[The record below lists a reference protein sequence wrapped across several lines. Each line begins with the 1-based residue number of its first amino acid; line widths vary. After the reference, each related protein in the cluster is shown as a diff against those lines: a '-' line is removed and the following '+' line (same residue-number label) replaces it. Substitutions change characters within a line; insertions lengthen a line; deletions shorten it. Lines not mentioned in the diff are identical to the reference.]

1 MFLPPTMIEIMKTM
15 YDNLDVAQKLPRNQK
30 LGYKDHKTL
39 TRHQQAYADMTD
51 VLFDYIAT
59 PATRIEL
66 NNYLTNVQRFL
77 CTLNAVTFETEAND
91 NFVSQQYWS
100 FIYAPMLACLLDHF
114 KSEKYQGNTIHSI
127 ANLLIDWE
135 SHSDLSQRAK
145 WAKDSIKK
153 QYTYQTPEFTRCV
166 NDIRGSNTQSREVIN
181 KNLKVFDEELA
192 EEEPNLTDESRCEI
206 VYQVSAIYHA
216 TMIIKRFEDKGLS
229 EYLTYVKD
237 YLISLQTTK
246 INSNLLI
253 LHKNICSQL
262 FQNPQDFF
270 SWGDS
275 GLMRQLDSY
284 LSSNLQTTYPSFI
297 ELFSK
302 NDPCW
307 PEPESFLAQ
316 YLFIDAINFVPESPL
331 EIALFDYYTMYYHIE
346 MGDFEEAYKYC
357 LKVEVAS
364 ATIHLGE
371 FKAINLIHKIV
382 LNWLIKGQML
392 HNQFDSE
399 ITTLIMTLPDELT
412 LIAAVEPEFRN
423 FYNSLS
429 DNESMYLRCF
439 AKFNANHKN
448 VQADPLKK
456 LTEVINLAADICNNH
471 EGEPNELL
479 SIFKAKISPNTLR
492 SKSVLPFSKRLSLT
506 DSLDMLPDLYS
517 LVELKGFSTTELIY
531 KLYNSPK
538 SSNLIINFDEA

>member
-1 MFLPPTMIEIMKTM
+1 M
-15 YDNLDVAQKLPRNQK
+15 
-30 LGYKDHKTL
+30 
-39 TRHQQAYADMTD
+39 
-51 VLFDYIAT
+51 
-59 PATRIEL
+59 
-66 NNYLTNVQRFL
+66 NY
-77 CTLNAVTFETEAND
+77 
-91 NFVSQQYWS
+91 
-100 FIYAPMLACLLDHF
+100 
-114 KSEKYQGNTIHSI
+114 
-127 ANLLIDWE
+127 
-135 SHSDLSQRAK
+135 
-145 WAKDSIKK
+145 
-153 QYTYQTPEFTRCV
+153 
-166 NDIRGSNTQSREVIN
+166 
-181 KNLKVFDEELA
+181 
-192 EEEPNLTDESRCEI
+192 
-206 VYQVSAIYHA
+206 
-216 TMIIKRFEDKGLS
+216 
-229 EYLTYVKD
+229 
-237 YLISLQTTK
+237 
-246 INSNLLI
+246 
-253 LHKNICSQL
+253 
-262 FQNPQDFF
+262 FQ
-270 SWGDS
+270 
-275 GLMRQLDSY
+275 
-284 LSSNLQTTYPSFI
+284 
-297 ELFSK
+297 K

-364 ATIHLGE
+364 ATLHLGE

-439 AKFNANHKN
+439 SKFNANHKN

-456 LTEVINLAADICNNH
+456 LTEVINLAADVCNNN

-479 SIFKAKISPNTLR
+479 SIFKAKINPNTLR

-517 LVELKGFSTTELIY
+517 LVELKGFSTTELMY

-538 SSNLIINFDEA
+538 SRDLIINFDEA

>member
-39 TRHQQAYADMTD
+39 TRHQQAYADMTH
-51 VLFDYIAT
+51 VLFDYIVT
-59 PATRIEL
+59 PAARIEL

-77 CTLNAVTFETEAND
+77 CTLNAVIFETEAND
-91 NFVSQQYWS
+91 NFVSQQYWY

-153 QYTYQTPEFTRCV
+153 QYTYQIPEFTRRV

-192 EEEPNLTDESRCEI
+192 EKEPSLTDESRCEI

-216 TMIIKRFEDKGLS
+216 TMIIKKFEDKGLS

-262 FQNPQDFF
+262 FQNPQNFF

-284 LSSNLQTTYPSFI
+284 LSSNLQTTYPGFI
-297 ELFSK
+297 EFFSK

-307 PEPESFLAQ
+307 PEPESFIAQ

-429 DNESMYLRCF
+429 DNELMYLRCF
-439 AKFNANHKN
+439 SKFNINHKN
-448 VQADPLKK
+448 VQADPFKK
-456 LTEVINLAADICNNH
+456 LTEIINLAADVCNNH
-471 EGEPNELL
+471 QGEIIDLV
-479 SIFKAKISPNTLR
+479 SILKTRVSLNVLR
-492 SKSVLPFSKRLSLT
+492 SKAVLPFSKRLSFT
-506 DSLDMLPDLYS
+506 NSLEMLPDLYS
-517 LVELKGFSTTELIY
+517 LVELKGISSIELLY
-531 KLYNSPK
+531 KLNKFSQCK
-538 SSNLIINFDEA
+538 DLIIEFDKI